1 LQGVDAETRPFQ
13 KIHKNRNTAV
23 IKGLRGVLR
32 QPLFSWDIA
41 TNKKYYIKVLI
52 LYFTIQ

>member
-32 QPLFSWDIA
+32 QPLFSRDIA